1 MTEDASTAPTARRR
15 GTHSAQRLSDQ
26 ETTRQLQDELRAIG
40 GWVLDVVTT
49 QPGWQ
54 RMILDLKPQGGR
66 LWLRISEER
75 DGKVQTGTVGALNAS
90 SPVMRHVDRLQAL
103 SYRPGR
109 GTWFAT
115 SVIVIADQ
123 WPEPEH
129 RFTALHGFDD
139 RPGVF
144 GEEGPYGLEDA
155 LEHLARFPRTE
166 DRVPPWLGR
175 MAAEQDRVIEVL
187 PPEATTQAA
196 SADTINPLLRE
207 AVLGF
212 ASAPSDQSMIEVLRQ
227 FLQGKVLVDASG
239 SDLVPGPGGEQIG
252 PESVVRLQSLRETDG
267 TVSLAVYTSAEDAR
281 QAYRRSG
288 QEGEPTLLEQPAAVL
303 LGIIAQDQHYG
314 QLVVDPGTATC
325 RIPRRQIEWAMASPR
340 NDVVKSGLVSGS
352 IPQMLG
358 GMVGRESRLLVAV
371 PARADGD
378 DAPQP
383 VRAMP
388 ADDGPADTLYIF
400 TSVVEVA
407 ALDPA
412 LEARAASGR
421 DVLRLAVDSGAARI
435 CLNARAPLASF
446 AIQDIVELLDSMEQ
460 AEREGQGGGPLPQ
473 GLPQQ
478 DAGAAGG
485 LWPQEHDEDDPRPDA
500 ADLDLDFGPPRR
512 D

>member
-1 MTEDASTAPTARRR
+1 MTEEASTAPAARRR
-15 GTHSAQRLSDQ
+15 GTHSAQRLSDE

-40 GWVLDVVTT
+40 GWVLDVVRA

-54 RMILDLKPQGGR
+54 RMVLDLKPQGGR

-75 DGKVQTGTVGALNAS
+75 DGQVRTGTVGALNAS
-90 SPVMRHVDRLQAL
+90 SPVMRRIERLQAL

-115 SVIVIADQ
+115 SVIVIADR

-129 RFTALHGFDD
+129 RFTAQHGYDE

-155 LEHLARFPRTE
+155 VEHLARFPRTE
-166 DRVPPWLGR
+166 DRVPPWLSR

-187 PPEATTQAA
+187 PPEAADGAA
-196 SADTINPLLRE
+196 SAETINPLLRE

-212 ASAPSDQSMIEVLRQ
+212 AAAPSDRSMIEVLRQ
-227 FLQGKVLVDASG
+227 CLQGRVLLDASG
-239 SDLVPGPGGEQIG
+239 SDLVPGPDGDPVG
-252 PESVVRLQSLRETDG
+252 PESVVRLQSLREPDG
-267 TVSLAVYTSAEDAR
+267 TVSLAVYTSRDDAR
-281 QAYRRSG
+281 RAYRRAG
-288 QEGEPTLLEQPAAVL
+288 HEGEPALLEQPAAVL
-303 LGIIAQDQHYG
+303 LGIISQNRQYE
-314 QLVVDPGTATC
+314 QLVLDPGTADC

-358 GMVGRESRLLVAV
+358 GMVGRGSRLLVAT
-371 PARADGD
+371 PARADGGGD
-378 DAPQP
+378 PQP
-383 VRAMP
+383 VRA
-388 ADDGPADTLYIF
+388 ASAGDGPADTLYVF

-412 LEARAASGR
+412 LEARAATGR
-421 DVLRLAVDSGAARI
+421 DVLQLAIDTGAARI
-435 CLNARAPLASF
+435 CLNARAPIAAFEIRDIVDLLAS
-446 AIQDIVELLDSMEQ
+446 LEQ
-460 AEREGQGGGPLPQ
+460 AEREGQAGAGPLGQSPME
-473 GLPQQ
+473 QQ
-478 DAGAAGG
+478 AAAGG

-500 ADLDLDFGPPRR
+500 ADLDLDFGRPRR